1 METWLSSLILVLL
14 YTFIMVTYR
23 IAGNFRGSKQYI
35 FMAACT
41 AGKRWSMIASH
52 AWVKYSV
59 LRDSTMKTT
68 KCLPPKNYS
77 FYGTFHISCT
87 YILRTF
93 LLQLYRYYVLYK
105 LPQLTF
111 LDSRPV
117 SSDERKE
124 AKRVGQFMRV
134 VKPPSDVVRACMCMC
149 LFLLFL
155 FLYVLS
161 SCMFNFSLCKNC
173 LLFRYFLVVS
183 FNPSLAVAHFR

>member
-1 METWLSSLILVLL
+1 M
-14 YTFIMVTYR
+14 R
-23 IAGNFRGSKQYI
+23 
-35 FMAACT
+35 
-41 AGKRWSMIASH
+41 

-77 FYGTFHISCT
+77 LYGTFHISCT

-117 SSDERKE
+117 SSEERKE

-134 VKPPSDVVRACMCMC
+134 VKPPSDVVRACMCACAYFCCFSFFMYLVAAC
-149 LFLLFL
+149 SIFPCVKTACFLGI
-155 FLYVLS
+155 S
-161 SCMFNFSLCKNC
+161 W
-173 LLFRYFLVVS
+173 
-183 FNPSLAVAHFR
+183 PSH